1 MSAYNW
7 EFDFDP
13 SFPVHLFE
21 YAVPGTRDRLHWHR
35 YYEIGLCAEGGGTF
49 QYATKTYDARPGD
62 VFVTNNYET
71 HVAVTRQRQKYIFL
85 IFLPAF
91 ISASG
96 APGQGLSV
104 QYLETFQY
112 NPLNFDNRIPGETED
127 AEEIRR
133 LMLEAL
139 SAYGEKGEDRQ
150 MRVDI
155 LVRRIL
161 LRLRSVYAKTASAKA
176 QIRISP
182 KLLSAQE
189 YINANYT
196 QPLTVEEV
204 ARVCGMYPSYFRH
217 VFKETFQVSFK
228 EYVTQLR
235 VAQAQL
241 ALSGAEASVSHII
254 EELGYTNA
262 TQFYHTFR
270 RYTGM
275 TPAEYRK
282 ARRRQGAP

>member
-13 SFPVHLFE
+13 AFPVHLFE
-21 YAVPGTRDRLHWHR
+21 YIVPGMRDRLHWHR
-35 YYEIGLCAEGGGTF
+35 YYEIGLCMEGQGSF
-49 QYATKTYDARPGD
+49 QYASKTYEAYPGD

-71 HVAVTRQRQKYIFL
+71 HVAVTQQEPQKYLFL

-91 ISASG
+91 ISGSG
-96 APGQGLSV
+96 APGQELNDK
-104 QYLETFQY
+104 YLEVFQY
-112 NPLNFDNRIPGETED
+112 NPLNFNNCIPHDTEN
-127 AEEIRR
+127 ASQLRA
-133 LMLEAL
+133 LLLEAL
-139 SAYGEKGEDRQ
+139 TAYKTRGENWQ
-150 MRVDI
+150 MRIDI
-155 LVRRIL
+155 LIRRIL
-161 LRLRSVYAKTASAKA
+161 LCLREFYAHPVAFSPTF
-176 QIRISP
+176 RISP
-182 KLLSAQE
+182 KLVSAQE

-204 ARVCGMYPSYFRH
+204 AQVCGMYPTYFRH
-217 VFKETFQVSFK
+217 VFKETFQISFK

-241 ALSGAEASVSHII
+241 ALCDADISISRVI

-262 TQFYHTFR
+262 TQFYHIFR

-275 TPAEYRK
+275 TPAEYRR
-282 ARRRQGAP
+282 ARRRQGS

>member
-13 SFPVHLFE
+13 AFPVHLFE
-21 YAVPGTRDRLHWHR
+21 YTVPGTGDRLHWHR
-35 YYEIGLCAEGGGTF
+35 YYEIGLCTHGGGTF
-49 QYATKTYDARPGD
+49 QYASKTYDVQPGD

-71 HVAVTRQRQKYIFL
+71 HVAVTQQAHQKYVFL

-91 ISASG
+91 ISGSG
-96 APGQGLSV
+96 APGQELNDR
-104 QYLETFQY
+104 YLETFQY
-112 NPLNFDNRIPGETED
+112 NPRHSDNRIPRGTES
-127 AEEIRR
+127 AAKLRE

-139 SAYGEKGEDRQ
+139 AAYTLRAENWQ

-155 LVRRIL
+155 LVRQIL
-161 LRLRSVYAKTASAKA
+161 LGLRSIYARPAAAATTL
-176 QIRISP
+176 RISP

-204 ARVCGMYPSYFRH
+204 ARVCGMYPTYFRH

-228 EYVTQLR
+228 EYVTQMR
-235 VAQAQL
+235 VAQAKL
-241 ALSGAEASVSHII
+241 ALSGGDSSISRII
-254 EELGYTNA
+254 EETGYTNA
-262 TQFYHTFR
+262 TQFYHIFR

-275 TPAEYRK
+275 TPAEYRE
-282 ARRRQGAP
+282 ARKRQGA